1 MSVDRLVDLH
11 VHSAVSGGLELPEL
25 VELADRRGVR
35 IGIADHV
42 GGDGALSSDA
52 RIHEHLDELADFP
65 VLRALEVELGER
77 VRLSPSVERRL
88 DYVVGGLH
96 TLRIGPYTV
105 SMADPGRPEV
115 APEEIVQAVVD
126 RLCEAMEEEPIDVL
140 AHPTLLPRALRSDA
154 PRLFDDRLL
163 DRIGR
168 TAAREGV
175 ALELS
180 GRLRLPH
187 ERALERWLAAGA
199 RLALGSGARAASEV
213 GDLAWPLELLGRF
226 GIDPDRLFT
235 GRAGT

>member
-35 IGIADHV
+35 IGVADHA
-42 GGDGALSSDA
+42 GGDSVLSTDA

-65 VLRALEVELGER
+65 VLRSLEVELGER
-77 VRLSPSVERRL
+77 FRLSPSVERRL

-96 TLRIGPYTV
+96 TLRIGPHTV

-126 RLCEAMEEEPIDVL
+126 RLCEAMEEEPIDLL
-140 AHPTLLPRALRSDA
+140 AHPTLLPSALRPNA
-154 PRLFDDRLL
+154 PALFDDRHL

-180 GRLRLPH
+180 GRTRLPH

-199 RLALGSGARAASEV
+199 RLALGSGAYVASEV
-213 GDLAWPLELLGRF
+213 GNLAWPLELLGRF
-226 GIDPDRLFT
+226 GVGPDRLFT
-235 GRAGT
+235 GHR